1 MKLIPEKDSTAA
13 EAQTR
18 APLGDPERAGL
29 PAGKD
34 SVQHGRVTQ
43 LPLPPH
49 PLLLLPSGAQGPPPD
64 TAQGAGSHLY

>member
-34 SVQHGRVTQ
+34 SVQHGRVT
-43 LPLPPH
+43 
-49 PLLLLPSGAQGPPPD
+49 
-64 TAQGAGSHLY
+64 